1 MKKINNPFST
11 LDASKSYLNGKF
23 VGGYLPRQTADYL
36 NLLALY
42 NNSSIQNVLESIV
55 LKWKET
61 EEPESSILETLAD
74 RAFMEWLRIKDTR
87 VLSFEEYKREIKTM
101 LKKKKIP
108 QTQIDS
114 IIKELH
120 QRKGIQ

>member
-23 VGGYLPRQTADYL
+23 VGGYLPRQIAEYL

-42 NNSSIQNVLESIV
+42 NNSSIQKVLELIV

-74 RAFMEWLRIKDTR
+74 RAFMEWLRMKDTR
-87 VLSFEEYKREIKTM
+87 ILSFEEYKKEIKMM
-101 LKKKKIP
+101 LKKKKV
-108 QTQIDS
+108 TQEQIE
-114 IIKELH
+114 IILKELH
-120 QRKGIQ
+120 LKRGI